1 MLNIQ
6 DMIMLEKKPQQ
17 YCLSRLMILKLKG
30 KPDFKTMEK
39 MKLVLSFEVNLDIIL
54 ICDFKVCILEPP

>member
-1 MLNIQ
+1 
-6 DMIMLEKKPQQ
+6 MLEKKPQQ

>member
-1 MLNIQ
+1 
-6 DMIMLEKKPQQ
+6 MIMLEKKPQQ
-17 YCLSRLMILKLKG
+17 YCLSRLMIKMNELKG